1 MVLSVYPSFTPV
13 PTSVFLPTK
22 MFPPAPGVC
31 VWGGGGVPFVSS
43 SLQRTG
49 VVLTWNVEE
58 ENLSMNFHD
67 FKRLKAD
74 TDVWRGM

>member
-1 MVLSVYPSFTPV
+1 M
-13 PTSVFLPTK
+13 
-22 MFPPAPGVC
+22 
-31 VWGGGGVPFVSS
+31 SS
-43 SLQRTG
+43 SPQRTG